1 MDKVNIAI
9 ATKKIETLLK
19 KALVQNG
26 KLAQALYDYELA
38 EHIDYWYDGLQRDHD
53 KFVFAVTENSGD
65 VAMVFITKDKTI
77 YVNEEARAK
86 LMAEW
91 PNTYATNIK
100 RLIPMMATQLANDI
114 LSVNGVKVVRS

>member
-1 MDKVNIAI
+1 MDKVNIAL

-26 KLAQALYDYELA
+26 KLAQALYDYELV
-38 EHIDYWYDGLQRDHD
+38 EHIDYWYDGLKRDHD

-86 LMAEW
+86 LMSEW

>member
-38 EHIDYWYDGLQRDHD
+38 EHIDYWYDGLKRDHD